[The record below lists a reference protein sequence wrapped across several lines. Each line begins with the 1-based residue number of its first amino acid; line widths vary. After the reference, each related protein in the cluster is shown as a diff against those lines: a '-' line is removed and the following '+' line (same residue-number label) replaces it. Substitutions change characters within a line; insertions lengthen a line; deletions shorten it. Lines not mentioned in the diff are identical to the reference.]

1 MYCKDRLQLVFES
14 PVRSGFLTS
23 KEGNRTHNR
32 VHNFQIW
39 ATMDWTDMDRFFAVF
54 CIPGLFQ
61 TGCNQILDRTAV
73 ATGYPMYQLPNKK
86 TFREIG

>member
-1 MYCKDRLQLVFES
+1 
-14 PVRSGFLTS
+14 
-23 KEGNRTHNR
+23 
-32 VHNFQIW
+32 
-39 ATMDWTDMDRFFAVF
+39 MDWTDMDRFFAVF